1 MFRHIE
7 GCKAQH
13 GDMTLMIAHNF
24 VEWHVMI
31 VKNSNSMTLIQGD
44 RQFSEEKARTHARHL
59 AEHYLREEKQDD
71 ASSLPAEF
79 MWVPLEAGD
88 WVAWRP

>member
-1 MFRHIE
+1 MFRHID
-7 GCKAQH
+7 GSKAQH

-31 VKNSNSMTLIQGD
+31 VRNPTILIQGD
-44 RQFSEEKARTHARHL
+44 RQFSEEKARAHARQL
-59 AEHYLREEKQDD
+59 AENYLREEKQED
-71 ASSLPAEF
+71 ASLPSEF
-79 MWVPLEAGD
+79 AWVPLETGD

>member
-1 MFRHIE
+1 MFRHID

-31 VKNSNSMTLIQGD
+31 VRNPTILIQGD
-44 RQFSEEKARTHARHL
+44 RQFSEEKARAHARQL
-59 AEHYLREEKQDD
+59 AEHYLREEKQED
-71 ASSLPAEF
+71 ASSLPSEF
-79 MWVPLEAGD
+79 VWVPLETGD

>member
-13 GDMTLMIAHNF
+13 GDMTMMVARNF
-24 VEWHVMI
+24 AEWHVMI
-31 VKNSNSMTLIQGD
+31 VKNPTFVVQGE
-44 RQFSEEKARTHARHL
+44 RQFTEEKARAHARQL
-59 AEHYLREEKQDD
+59 AEHYLREEKQED
-71 ASSLPAEF
+71 ASGLPGEF
-79 MWVPLEAGD
+79 TWVPLETGD

>member
-1 MFRHIE
+1 MFRHID
-7 GCKAQH
+7 GSKAQH

-31 VKNSNSMTLIQGD
+31 VRNPTILIQGD
-44 RQFSEEKARTHARHL
+44 RQFSEEKARAHARQL
-59 AEHYLREEKQDD
+59 AENYLREEKQED
-71 ASSLPAEF
+71 ASNLPSEF
-79 MWVPLEAGD
+79 AWVPLETGD